1 MLRLRILPLVAFAL
15 LCATA
20 GASANGFDPDK
31 IPAIGSVAPAFGLH
45 AFDSGP
51 STDKPSDIVQLDSI
65 CGLRPGETRGVLLVF
80 LEAEQLQSLELANTW
95 HRRYSRQGL
104 EVLAISVDSKPV
116 EFASKVGRLRLRFPV
131 LDDKHRIV
139 AQRYGVSDTPF
150 SMLLNRECR
159 VLGFSSK
166 TLAEEEEALTNSIEA
181 LLAGQIG
188 TPSGSMD

>member
-1 MLRLRILPLVAFAL
+1 MLRLRTLALVFLAL
-15 LCATA
+15 LYAAA

-45 AFDSGP
+45 PFKTATSKDE
-51 STDKPSDIVQLDSI
+51 TVDVVQLDSL
-65 CGLRPGETRGVLLVF
+65 CGLRPGETKGLLLIF
-80 LEAEQLQSLELANTW
+80 LEAAQLESLDIANTW
-95 HRRYSRQGL
+95 HRRFSRQGL

-116 EFASKVGRLRLRFPV
+116 EFASKVSRMRLTFPV
-131 LDDKHRIV
+131 LDDRHGIV

-166 TLAEEEEALTNSIEA
+166 TLAEEEEALTTSMDD
-181 LLAGQIG
+181 QIG

>member
-1 MLRLRILPLVAFAL
+1 MLRLHTLALVLLAL

-31 IPAIGSVAPAFGLH
+31 IPSIGSVAPAFGLP
-45 AFDSGP
+45 AFNAGTSK
-51 STDKPSDIVQLDSI
+51 DKAAGVVQLDSL
-65 CGLRPGETRGVLLVF
+65 CGLRPGETKGLLLVF
-80 LEAEQLQSLELANTW
+80 LEAKQLESLDIANNW
-95 HRRYSRQGL
+95 HRRFSRQGL

-116 EFASKVGRLRLRFPV
+116 EFASKVGRMRLRFPV

-139 AQRYGVSDTPF
+139 AQRYGVADTPF

-159 VLGFSSK
+159 VLGFSNK
-166 TLAEEEEALTNSIEA
+166 TLAEEEEALTTSIEA
-181 LLAGQIG
+181 LMVGQIG